1 MWYYDD
7 REIKPNRAYYSDEH
21 GYVCDCS
28 RSRDPYEMLCWICQE
43 YVDAQRQEEAMLDET
58 MESIDEDGTGE
69 ETGTS
74 GSS

>member
-1 MWYYDD
+1 M
-7 REIKPNRAYYSDEH
+7 I
-21 GYVCDCS
+21 
-28 RSRDPYEMLCWICQE
+28 CWICQE